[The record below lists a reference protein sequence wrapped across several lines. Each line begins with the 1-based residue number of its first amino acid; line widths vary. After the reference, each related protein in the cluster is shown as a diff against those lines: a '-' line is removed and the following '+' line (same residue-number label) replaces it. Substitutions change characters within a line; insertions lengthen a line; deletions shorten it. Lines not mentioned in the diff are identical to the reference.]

1 VARAEHLRE
10 GPRLLARSGPHE
22 DVRYRVASSQH
33 AQAPTDAGTTS
44 VASAISRATSV
55 MSRFAL

>member
-1 VARAEHLRE
+1 VAGAEHLRE
-10 GPRLLARSGPHE
+10 GPGLFPRSRPHE
-22 DVRYRVASSQH
+22 DVRYGVACSQH
-33 AQAPTDAGTTS
+33 AQAPTGAGTTS